1 MAQRASGGRVGRGT
15 GPAQGRG
22 GGDAAAAAGGETA
35 GGGEPDPA
43 QGRGGF
49 CQGDRVTKY
58 AFVSA
63 GQANHAVATLCR
75 VVGVSV
81 SGFYAWLRAIPAVQ
95 RRAEA
100 AAELRGHIGRV
111 FAAGRRVYGS
121 PRIHAG

>member
-1 MAQRASGGRVGRGT
+1 MAQRAPGGRLGRGT

-43 QGRGGF
+43 QGGGGF
-49 CQGDRVTKY
+49 FQGGRVTKY

-63 GQANHAVATLCR
+63 ARADPPAAALCR

-81 SGFYAWLRAIPAVQ
+81 SGFYAWLRAIPTLQSKAA
-95 RRAEA
+95 AE
-100 AAELRGHIGRV
+100 AELRGHIGRI
-111 FAAGRRVYGS
+111 FTA
-121 PRIHAG
+121 